1 MTPQTQTKPIQL
13 KANEAVELEP
23 GLILKPGSTYA
34 GTVTYVVAPVGEQLT
49 WIKPE
54 YRIQLAG
61 EQLAEVRQKAPGV
74 ESVEFNV
81 TPLVSNNRLTPI
93 ED

>member
-1 MTPQTQTKPIQL
+1 MK
-13 KANEAVELEP
+13 V
-23 GLILKPGSTYA
+23 
-34 GTVTYVVAPVGEQLT
+34 VVAPVGEQFA

-54 YRIQLAG
+54 YRIQLTG

-81 TPLVSNNRLTPI
+81 TALVSNNRLTPI